1 MPDATVTTEQQQA
14 LAELA
19 RSHRWRL
26 VVLFGSTARAGKGRD
41 IDLAVLPSCDVSLME
56 QGGWQARLEVLFAPE
71 PVDLLLLH
79 DALSPL
85 TRFEVF
91 RDGKCLYEAE
101 PGLFSAEQD
110 RAFFLYADSEKFLQA
125 SREMLRG

>member
-1 MPDATVTTEQQQA
+1 MPDVTVTTEQQQA

-19 RSHRWRL
+19 SSHRWRL

-41 IDLAVLPSCDVSLME
+41 VDVAVLPSGDVSLME
-56 QGGWQARLEVLFAPE
+56 QGGWQARLEALFAPE

-110 RAFFLYADSEKFLQA
+110 RAFFLYADSEKFRRA

>member
-1 MPDATVTTEQQQA
+1 
-14 LAELA
+14 
-19 RSHRWRL
+19 
-26 VVLFGSTARAGKGRD
+26 
-41 IDLAVLPSCDVSLME
+41 ME
-56 QGGWQARLEVLFAPE
+56 QGGWQARLEALFAPT

-110 RAFFLYADSEKFLQA
+110 RAFFLYADSEKFRQA

>member
-1 MPDATVTTEQQQA
+1 MPDATVSTEQQQA

-26 VVLFGSTARAGKGRD
+26 VVLFGSTARAGEGRD
-41 IDLAVLPSCDVSLME
+41 VDLAVLPSGDVSLME
-56 QGGWQARLEVLFAPE
+56 QGGWQARLEALFVPK

-101 PGLFSAEQD
+101 PRLFSAEQD
-110 RAFFLYADSEKFLQA
+110 RAFFLYADSEKFRRA